1 MRARKAG
8 DDVCDR
14 APTLAAIFGG
24 VITKGRG
31 PVFGGDMSVNYAVM
45 HKARPDRM
53 YSPEGAR
60 GSLRLKYG
68 HAGLGILLSALLA
81 GAVWPAGQ
89 STTPAGVGI
98 SNFGRIGD
106 GYYRGGQPDDA
117 GFAELKRLGI
127 KAVID
132 LQEDGD
138 RREPAW
144 VRRAG
149 MQYFN
154 IPLSSRRPATE
165 AQTEYFLRLV
175 NDPQNQP
182 VYVHCAGGRHRTGE
196 MTALFRITHDG
207 WTADQ
212 AYQEMKRYDF
222 YSAFGHGSLKEYV
235 YQYYREHQS
244 PQAKTAASA
253 AKSTVSPK

>member
-1 MRARKAG
+1 
-8 DDVCDR
+8 
-14 APTLAAIFGG
+14 
-24 VITKGRG
+24 
-31 PVFGGDMSVNYAVM
+31 M
-45 HKARPDRM
+45 HQ
-53 YSPEGAR
+53 PEGAR
-60 GSLRLKYG
+60 GPLRLWCW
-68 HAGLGILLSALLA
+68 HLGLGILLSLPLSA
-81 GAVWPAGQ
+81 AVWPAGQ
-89 STTPAGVGI
+89 STSPAGVGI
-98 SNFGRIGD
+98 SNFGRIGE
-106 GYYRGGQPDDA
+106 GYYRGGQPDGA
-117 GFAELKRLGI
+117 GFAELRRLGI
-127 KAVID
+127 RTVID

-138 RREPAW
+138 PREPSW
-144 VRRAG
+144 VRGVG

-175 NDPQNQP
+175 NDPQNLP

-196 MTALFRITHDG
+196 MTALYRITHDS

-222 YSAFGHGSLKEYV
+222 YSAFGHGSLKLYV

-244 PQAKTAASA
+244 PQAKTATSA